1 MLPFKLTIKSLGGM
15 KNKEI
20 SQTSRLVMDIVV
32 VLAIIVFCFLYMEH
46 FNQIENEAN
55 AILTSSVE
63 DLNSSL
69 ANTSSGR

>member
-15 KNKEI
+15 KHKEI

-32 VLAIIVFCFLYMEH
+32 VLAIIVLCFLYVEH
-46 FNQIENEAN
+46 YNQIQDEAN